1 MSNCVKFTSFSV
13 IVETHVCVHL
23 NGEIYDAG
31 KNPGEKKAKKIEIS
45 IKKEINNYLHDHIN
59 KTVSLKNNS

>member
-1 MSNCVKFTSFSV
+1 MS
-13 IVETHVCVHL
+13 VCVHL

-31 KNPGEKKAKKIEIS
+31 KNPGEKSEKKIEIS
-45 IKKEINNYLHDHIN
+45 IREEIKNYLHDHIN

>member
-1 MSNCVKFTSFSV
+1 MKFTSFSV

-31 KNPGEKKAKKIEIS
+31 KNPGEKSEKKIEIS
-45 IKKEINNYLHDHIN
+45 FREEIKNYLHDHIN